1 MYETISQTNVGGQAS
16 QDLLPTSKEDRA
28 ERGTLIEPSLSG
40 PTSKSFLVRPRRQ
53 GVRVARHEPEGQP
66 LLCVP
71 YRRCVYRLEA
81 LCGLLG
87 SPNPHQ
93 TRWSGDK

>member
-1 MYETISQTNVGGQAS
+1 MYETISQTNVGGKAS
-16 QDLLPTSKEDRA
+16 QDLLPTFQEDRA
-28 ERGTLIEPSLSG
+28 ERGTLTGPSVSG
-40 PTSKSFLVRPRRQ
+40 PTSKSFLMRPRRQ
-53 GVRVARHEPEGQP
+53 GVRVARREPQGQP

-71 YRRCVYRLEA
+71 YRRYIYRLEA
-81 LCGLLG
+81 LCGFLG